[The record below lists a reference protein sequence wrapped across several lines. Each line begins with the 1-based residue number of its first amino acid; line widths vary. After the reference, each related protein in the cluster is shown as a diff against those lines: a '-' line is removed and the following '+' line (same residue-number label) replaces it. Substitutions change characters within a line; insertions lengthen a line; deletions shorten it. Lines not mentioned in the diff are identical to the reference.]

1 MLSGILNFELLFL
14 YFGTF
19 LWSLK
24 NYPDTRLIRASGNS
38 QVTTTDEDPFKH
50 CCCCCCCSCI
60 SGARQW
66 RGARQ
71 RAQRSQHCVSA
82 RDKRRRQSKRS
93 ASKLEASSSSSSFV
107 VVFASANAERQ
118 ERGKRE
124 REEKCCESEATANHE
139 ARNHEVARSVSLAL
153 SLVCASMVALSGSCR
168 RRRRR
173 QVLRPRVLL
182 PLPSFRLSPLALGL
196 VVVAA
201 AITSST
207 SFGSAAEVVVL
218 PLPLIRI
225 ECSGGSA

>member
-1 MLSGILNFELLFL
+1 MLSGILNFKFAFL

-19 LWSLK
+19 WSLK
-24 NYPDTRLIRASGNS
+24 NYPDTRLIWASGNS
-38 QVTTTDEDPFKH
+38 QVTTTNEDLFVH
-50 CCCCCCCSCI
+50 CYCSCI
-60 SGARQW
+60 FGARQW

-124 REEKCCESEATANHE
+124 REREEKCCESEATANHE
-139 ARNHEVARSVSLAL
+139 ARNHEVARAVSLSL

-168 RRRRR
+168 RRSRRR

-182 PLPSFRLSPLALGL
+182 HCLHSGSLLTLLAW
-196 VVVAA
+196 
-201 AITSST
+201 SW
-207 SFGSAAEVVVL
+207 
-218 PLPLIRI
+218 
-225 ECSGGSA
+225 